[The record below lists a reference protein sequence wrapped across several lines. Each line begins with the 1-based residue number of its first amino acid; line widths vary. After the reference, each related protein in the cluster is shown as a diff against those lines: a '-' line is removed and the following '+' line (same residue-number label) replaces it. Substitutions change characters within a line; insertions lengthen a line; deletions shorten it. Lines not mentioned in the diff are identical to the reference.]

1 MTTSRLRL
9 LRRSAE
15 RTVRLLRLIRSMNQP
30 VEYLAAA
37 RKAAS
42 RSPHDEKVL
51 THLLQTLRDNEQ
63 WDAAADTASR
73 VVSISSDPEI
83 QIVSAWGFLTV
94 GRGDAVLA
102 AAAKILEGQ
111 PVDVDVV
118 TEAIFLR
125 GAGNAVLG
133 EMELAE
139 PDLREAVARNDQSP
153 TSGTWRSS
161 SMPTTDA
168 TRRLSSSQ
176 SRGESLTTP
185 RVPSRLPSSLTWGSS
200 LADDGSLRRRGRA
213 MLACLHASVLRSPE
227 R

>member
-9 LRRSAE
+9 FRRSPE
-15 RTVRLLRLIRSMNQP
+15 RAVRLLRLIRSMNQP

-37 RKAAS
+37 RKAAGKY
-42 RSPHDEKVL
+42 PDDEKVL
-51 THLLQTLRDNEQ
+51 THLVQALRDNEQ
-63 WDAAADTASR
+63 WDAAADAASR
-73 VVSISSDPEI
+73 VVAISSDPEI
-83 QIVSAWGFLTV
+83 LIVSAWSFLTV

-153 TSGTWRSS
+153 TYIWHLAKFLDANDRRSEALELVAVALRI
-161 SMPTTDA
+161 TDDA
-168 TRRLSSSQ
+168 ARA
-176 SRGESLTTP
+176 ESLAE
-185 RVPSRLPSSLTWGSS
+185 
-200 LADDGSLRRRGRA
+200 LADMGLVSN
-213 MLACLHASVLRSPE
+213 
-227 R
+227 